1 MKFLVYS
8 VEPLKENAT
17 IDGFGEETDPE
28 LARIEICLGD
38 MDLERVME
46 NGSVNLLVNDV
57 QYDRDAGDIKGDIYK
72 HANPGSAL
80 HQFERSEGE
89 ITIQEILSEQEDAF
103 KKGVFGIKKVNGE
116 VLALIQKNFGSYFSA
131 ASKGFDLN
139 PHYSA
144 EAIKSVQNSGT
155 IGKTELDFNDESEV
169 TASLFKPPED
179 ADIRE
184 DDGFGNTD
192 VLNKL
197 MSVMH
202 ISRSH
207 RITLDIS
214 REEWMEHVEVFEQL
228 IQLNVVDTVRVKG
241 TIDNTVKIGQGR
253 DRAIRETV
261 QTVNPGEDGVD
272 EAFDKLSQ

>member
-8 VEPLKENAT
+8 VEPLEENAT
-17 IDGFGEETDPE
+17 LDGFGEGVDPE
-28 LARIEICLGD
+28 LARIDICLRD
-38 MDLERVME
+38 MTLERVFE
-46 NGSVNLLVNDV
+46 NDSVNLLVNDV
-57 QYDRDAGDIKGDIYK
+57 QYERDAGIITGDIYK

-89 ITIQEILSEQEDAF
+89 ITIQEILSEKEEAF
-103 KKGVFGIKKVNGE
+103 KKGVFGMKKIDGE
-116 VLALIQKNFGSYFSA
+116 VVGLIQKKFGSYFSA
-131 ASKGFDLN
+131 ASKGFHLN

-144 EAIKSVQNSGT
+144 EAIKSIQNSGT
-155 IGKTELDFNDESEV
+155 IGKTELDFNDESDV
-169 TASLFKPPED
+169 TASLFRPPED

-197 MSVMH
+197 MSVMR

-214 REEWMEHVEVFEQL
+214 REEWMEHVELFEQL
-228 IQLNVVDTVRVKG
+228 IQLNAVSTVRVKG
-241 TIDNTVKIGQGR
+241 TKDNTVKIGQGR
-253 DRAIRETV
+253 DRSIRETV
-261 QTVNPGEDGVD
+261 QTVNTGEDGVG
-272 EAFDKLSQ
+272 EAFGKLSQ